1 MNFAIIGGDMRQ
13 LYVCAALEKRGCTV
27 TLFGFEQC
35 ENAKSRYRFAAA
47 PEEAAAGADCVLLPF
62 PAENERKNI
71 NAPFCCT
78 EIYMPDVF
86 SAVKTGTPVLG
97 GKLSEGM
104 MECAARHKIRLFDYA
119 AREELIIKNAI
130 PSAEG
135 AIQIAME
142 ELPVTLN
149 GSNCLVTGYG
159 RIGKVLS
166 AMLSALG
173 AKVTVSARKA
183 ADMEWIRF
191 HGCQAVE
198 TGALSG
204 QIGGF
209 DAVFNTVPSLIF
221 TQELIEQLPEA
232 CLIIDLASMPGGV
245 DFSAARRAPR
255 KAIHA
260 LSLPGKVAP
269 ATAGE
274 AVAET
279 VLNLL
284 KETGLE
290 P

>member
-13 LYVCAALEKRGCTV
+13 LYVCAALEKRGCAV

-35 ENAKSRYRFAAA
+35 ENAKSRYRFADA
-47 PEEAAAGADCVLLPF
+47 PEEAVAGADCVLLPF

-71 NAPFCCT
+71 NAPYCCT
-78 EIYMPDVF
+78 EIYVPDVF
-86 SAVKTGTPVLG
+86 SAVRAGTPILG
-97 GKLSEGM
+97 GKLSDGIR
-104 MECAARHKIRLFDYA
+104 ECAARHKVRLFDYA
-119 AREELIIKNAI
+119 EREELIIKNAI

-142 ELPVTLN
+142 ELPITLH

-166 AMLSALG
+166 SMLTALG
-173 AKVTVSARKA
+173 AKVTVSARRA
-183 ADMEWIRF
+183 ADLEWIRF
-191 HGCQAVE
+191 HGCGAVE

-204 QIGGF
+204 RLGNY
-209 DAVFNTVPSLIF
+209 DVVFNTVPSLVF
-221 TQELIEQLPEA
+221 TQELIEELPDA

-274 AVAET
+274 AIAET

-284 KETGLE
+284 KETGME